1 MNSNHIHKVLSGG
14 CLCGHVRYE
23 YEGEPEGAIYCHCST
38 CRRMTGSAFNVGV
51 RAQTNLLNIISG
63 NVKGYTRKMDDG
75 NEITREFC
83 PECGSPLFTRSPA
96 HPDFVFIKAGSLDDP
111 NCVKPTYQMWTEE
124 AVPWA
129 HIDENITSYPQT
141 PTPPSDDI
149 APPGDEITPL
159 VDEITP
165 LVDEI
170 IRSADEITPPA
181 DEITPLVDEITP
193 LVDEIIRSAD
203 EITPPAD
210 EITPL
215 VDEITP
221 PITIL
226 KKQAEILETQT
237 KGTLKGLVWHFVT
250 VNKISIRLDIL
261 AQNLDDYS
269 MTVLRIEQPLNIYPL
284 RIFNEITNEEHKV
297 ENEEEFIST
306 LRSILSSNDVK
317 RVIKEIFSQSK
328 K

>member
-23 YEGEPEGAIYCHCST
+23 YAGEPEGANYCHCST
-38 CRRMTGSAFNVGV
+38 CRRMTGSAFNVGI
-51 RAQTNLLNIISG
+51 RGQANLLNIISG
-63 NVKGYTRKMDDG
+63 KVKGYTRKADDG

-83 PECGSPLFTRSPA
+83 PECGSPLFTRLPSNPQ
-96 HPDFVFIKAGSLDDP
+96 FIFIKAGSLDDST
-111 NCVKPTYQMWTEE
+111 CVKPSYQMWTEE

-149 APPGDEITPL
+149 APP
-159 VDEITP
+159 
-165 LVDEI
+165 
-170 IRSADEITPPA
+170 SDEITPP
-181 DEITPLVDEITP
+181 V
-193 LVDEIIRSAD
+193 
-203 EITPPAD
+203 D

-237 KGTLKGLVWHFVT
+237 KGTLKGLVWHFVN

-317 RVIKEIFSQSK
+317 REIKVIFSQSK
-328 K
+328 NKITF

>member
-38 CRRMTGSAFNVGV
+38 CRRMTGSAFNVGI
-51 RAQTNLLNIISG
+51 RGQANLLNIISG

-149 APPGDEITPL
+149 APP
-159 VDEITP
+159 
-165 LVDEI
+165 
-170 IRSADEITPPA
+170 A
-181 DEITPLVDEITP
+181 
-193 LVDEIIRSAD
+193 
-203 EITPPAD
+203 
-210 EITPL
+210 
-215 VDEITP
+215 DEITP

-261 AQNLDDYS
+261 AQDLDDYS